1 MKVDEQISSRVD
13 RSYHASLGLC
23 DLGPRKLFFVFYDMR
38 EKVPVIM
45 LKLTDLSRVNLK
57 SLKRWRTEDPYRRVL
72 LNTGFFATVREM
84 AGCRRQ
90 TFNLPQASCLTKVC
104 RNWSQPQEYF

>member
-13 RSYHASLGLC
+13 RSYHVSLVLC
-23 DLGPRKLFFVFYDMR
+23 GLGPRKLFFVFYDMR

-57 SLKRWRTEDPYRRVL
+57 SLKRLRTEGPFEIAVL
-72 LNTGFFATVREM
+72 HTGFFATVREIVE
-84 AGCRRQ
+84 CQRQ
-90 TFNLPQASCLTKVC
+90 TFNFALGLLS
-104 RNWSQPQEYF
+104 N